1 MASAKIRRLEMMR
14 DSGSLPQRS
23 KVPEYLADSAKLGY
37 KAVDMVDKYNQTIVN
52 NLSLVEEHP
61 DLFQVTPS
69 YNEGNFIQNIV
80 ANKLR
85 NPLERISIK
94 NNLDQTK
101 LMEASDILVDKGLN
115 EDAINTF
122 LTTDSSNKGAKAID
136 DGLSFIKSKMDQ
148 DIFNKL
154 STAGKSASDKLGKF
168 SPVISVASAGK
179 HLVEGDIKDAGHDA
193 LRAAY
198 APLATAGPMGWGVI
212 AVNELWDFF
221 S

>member
-1 MASAKIRRLEMMR
+1 MASTKIRRLQMMR
-14 DSGSLPQRS
+14 DSGSIPQRS

-61 DLFQVTPS
+61 NLFEVTPS

-85 NPLERISIK
+85 DPLERISIK
-94 NNLDQTK
+94 NNLDVTQ

-122 LTTDSSNKGAKAID
+122 LNTDSSNKGAKAID
-136 DGLSFIKSKMDQ
+136 NSLNYIKGKIDQ

-154 STAGKSASDKLGKF
+154 STAGESVSGAINKI
-168 SPVISVASAGK
+168 SPVTSVASVGK

-198 APLATAGPMGWGVI
+198 APLATAGPIGWGVI